1 MAKSIRKRVNPFKF
15 ENWLKLLF
23 IAVATVMILSACSVR
38 QAQKTLLSA
47 EGVKGAHIGIAIYND
62 TKGQWLT
69 KYQSDHF
76 FTPASNT
83 KILAT
88 YLGLEFLGDSLP
100 GWKMAENTDTLFL
113 MPLGDPSFMHP
124 EFSYQP
130 VVELIKNTKKQV
142 IILAN
147 QQQDRFEVFG
157 RGWSWADYDQD
168 YQPERS
174 RMPIYGNVVHFYQ
187 SNQKITSIKPFYFFR
202 DNVDL
207 DKVGEKNWTRNISG
221 NRFYTTKE
229 SNKSKYFQVP
239 FSQEYTPMVKAIELL
254 NDTLGKKIS
263 FQNYISGPTNSFKTI
278 KTVPTDSLLKIMM
291 FRSDNFYADQ
301 IVLMASEKLLGRMD
315 DAALIDSVSKTLF
328 TNLPQRMRW
337 VDGSGLSRY
346 NLNTPEN
353 YIAILQQMQAK
364 FGETRV
370 KNIFE
375 KGGEGTIS
383 AYYKNFPGTMY
394 AKTGTL
400 GGQVALSGFI
410 YTPKQ
415 QKLYFSVLVA
425 NHMSPTST
433 QVRRAVETYLTKV
446 TKGM

>member
-1 MAKSIRKRVNPFKF
+1 MAKSFRKRITNFKF
-15 ENWLKLLF
+15 ETWFKILF
-23 IAVATVMILSACSVR
+23 IVAAIAMVLSACSVR
-38 QAQKTLLSA
+38 QAQKTLLNA
-47 EGVKGAHIGIAIYND
+47 EGVKGAHVGIAVYND
-62 TKGQWLT
+62 TKGQWLS
-69 KYQSDHF
+69 KYQSDHY
-76 FTPASNT
+76 FTPASNI

-88 YLGLEFLGDSLP
+88 YLGLQFLGDSLP
-100 GWKMAENTDTLFL
+100 GWKMAENADTLFL

-130 VVELIKNTKKQV
+130 VVDRIKNTNKQV
-142 IILAN
+142 VVIGN
-147 QQQDRFEVFG
+147 HQDQFEVFG
-157 RGWSWADYDQD
+157 SGWSWADYAED

-187 SNQKITSIKPFYFFR
+187 SNKKLEAIKPFYFFK
-202 DNVDL
+202 DLVDL
-207 DKVGEKNWTRNISG
+207 DKAEEKNWSRNRLG
-221 NRFYTTKE
+221 NHFFATNET
-229 SNKSKYFQVP
+229 NKSKYFQVP
-239 FSQEYTPMVKAIELL
+239 FSQEDVPMVKALELL
-254 NDTLGKKIS
+254 SDTLGKKIS
-263 FQNYISGPTNSFKTI
+263 FQKNSTLTSIPFKTI
-278 KTVPTDSLLKIMM
+278 KTVSTDSLLKIMM
-291 FRSDNFYADQ
+291 LRSDNFYADQ
-301 IVLMASEKLLGRMD
+301 IVLMASAQLFGKMD
-315 DAALIDSVSKTLF
+315 DAALIDSVKKLF
-328 TNLPQRMRW
+328 FADLPQKMRW

-353 YIAILQQMQAK
+353 YIAILKQMQAK

-375 KGGEGTIS
+375 KGGEGTIA
-383 AYYKNFPGTMY
+383 AYYKNFPGTIY

-425 NHMSPTST
+425 NHMSPSSA

>member
-1 MAKSIRKRVNPFKF
+1 MAKSIRKRVIPYKF
-15 ENWLKLLF
+15 ENWFKLCLVIVGTAIVF
-23 IAVATVMILSACSVR
+23 SACSVR

-47 EGVKGAHIGIAIYND
+47 EAVKGAHIGIAIYND

-69 KYQSDHF
+69 KYQSDHY
-76 FTPASNT
+76 FTPASNI

-100 GWKMAENTDTLFL
+100 GWKMAENADTLFL
-113 MPLGDPSFMHP
+113 LPQGDPSFMHP

-130 VVELIKNTKKQV
+130 VLEIIKNTKKQV
-142 IILAN
+142 VIVGNA
-147 QQQDRFEVFG
+147 QDQFEVFG
-157 RGWSWADYDQD
+157 SGWSWNDYAED

-187 SNQKITSIKPFYFFR
+187 SNQKLTSIKPFYFFK
-202 DNVDL
+202 DYADL
-207 DKVGEKNWTRNISG
+207 DKVEEKNWTRNRTG
-221 NRFYTTKE
+221 NRFYTTSE
-229 SNKSKYFQVP
+229 SNKRKYFQVP
-239 FSQEYTPMVKAIELL
+239 FSQEDAPMLLAINLL
-254 NDTLGKKIS
+254 SDTLGKQIHYQKNGIGS
-263 FQNYISGPTNSFKTI
+263 TKGFKTI

-291 FRSDNFYADQ
+291 LRSDNFYADQ
-301 IVLMASEKLLGRMD
+301 IVLMASAQLLGRMD
-315 DAALIDSVSKTLF
+315 DAALIDSAKKLIF
-328 TNLPQRMRW
+328 TALPQSMRW

-353 YIAILQQMQAK
+353 YIAILQKMQAK
-364 FGETRV
+364 FGEARV

-375 KGGEGTIS
+375 KGGEGTIA
-383 AYYKNFPGTMY
+383 AYYKNFPVTMY

-425 NHMSPTST
+425 NHMSPSSA
-433 QVRRAVETYLTKV
+433 QVRRAVETYLTSV

>member
-1 MAKSIRKRVNPFKF
+1 MAKSFRKRITNFKF
-15 ENWLKLLF
+15 ETWFKILF
-23 IAVATVMILSACSVR
+23 IVAAIAMVLSACSVR
-38 QAQKTLLSA
+38 QAQKTLLNS
-47 EGVKGAHIGIAIYND
+47 EGVKGAHVGIAVYND
-62 TKGQWLT
+62 TKGQWLS
-69 KYQSDHF
+69 KYQSDHY
-76 FTPASNT
+76 FTPASNI

-88 YLGLEFLGDSLP
+88 YLGLQFLGDSLP
-100 GWKMAENTDTLFL
+100 GWKMAENADTLFL

-124 EFSYQP
+124 EFKYQP
-130 VVELIKNTKKQV
+130 VVDIINNTNKQV
-142 IILAN
+142 VIVGNN
-147 QQQDRFEVFG
+147 QDQFEIFG
-157 RGWSWADYDQD
+157 SGWSWADYAED

-187 SNQKITSIKPFYFFR
+187 SNKKLEAIKPFYFFK
-202 DNVDL
+202 DIVDL
-207 DKVGEKNWTRNISG
+207 GKVEEKNWSRSRTG
-221 NRFYTTKE
+221 NRFFTTNE
-229 SNKSKYFQVP
+229 NNKSKYFQVP
-239 FSQEYTPMVKAIELL
+239 FSQEDMPMVKALELL

-263 FQNYISGPTNSFKTI
+263 FQKQSTLPATSYKTI

-291 FRSDNFYADQ
+291 LRSDNFYADQ
-301 IVLMASEKLLGRMD
+301 IVLMASEQLFGKMD
-315 DAALIDSVSKTLF
+315 DAALLDSTKKLF
-328 TNLPQRMRW
+328 FADLPQKMRW
-337 VDGSGLSRY
+337 ADGSGLSRY

-353 YIAILQQMQAK
+353 YIAILQQMHAK
-364 FGETRV
+364 FGEARV

-425 NHMSPTST
+425 NHMSPSST

>member
-1 MAKSIRKRVNPFKF
+1 MAKSFRKRITNFKF
-15 ENWLKLLF
+15 ETWFKILF
-23 IAVATVMILSACSVR
+23 IVAAIAMVLSACSVR
-38 QAQKTLLSA
+38 QAQKTLLNS
-47 EGVKGAHIGIAIYND
+47 EGVKGAHVGIAVYND
-62 TKGQWLT
+62 TKGQWLS
-69 KYQSDHF
+69 KYQSDHY
-76 FTPASNT
+76 FTPASNI

-88 YLGLEFLGDSLP
+88 YLGLQFLGDSLP
-100 GWKMAENTDTLFL
+100 GWKMAENADTLFL

-130 VVELIKNTKKQV
+130 VVDRIKNTNKQV
-142 IILAN
+142 VVIGN
-147 QQQDRFEVFG
+147 HQDQFEVFG
-157 RGWSWADYDQD
+157 SGWSWADYAED

-187 SNQKITSIKPFYFFR
+187 SNKKLEAIKPFYFFK
-202 DNVDL
+202 DLVDL
-207 DKVGEKNWTRNISG
+207 DKAEEKNWSRNRLG
-221 NRFYTTKE
+221 NHFFATNET
-229 SNKSKYFQVP
+229 NKSKYFQVP
-239 FSQEYTPMVKAIELL
+239 FSQEDVPMVKAIELL
-254 NDTLGKKIS
+254 SDTLGKKIS
-263 FQNYISGPTNSFKTI
+263 FQKNSTLTSIPFKTI
-278 KTVPTDSLLKIMM
+278 KTVSTDSLLKIMM
-291 FRSDNFYADQ
+291 LRSDNFYADQ
-301 IVLMASEKLLGRMD
+301 IVLMASAQLFGKMD
-315 DAALIDSVSKTLF
+315 DAALIDSVKKLF
-328 TNLPQRMRW
+328 FADLPQKMRW

-353 YIAILQQMQAK
+353 YIAILKQMQAK

-375 KGGEGTIS
+375 KGGEGTIA
-383 AYYKNFPGTMY
+383 AYYKNFPGTIY

-425 NHMSPTST
+425 NHMSPSSA

>member
-1 MAKSIRKRVNPFKF
+1 MAKSIRKRINPFKF
-15 ENWLKLLF
+15 ENLLKLLF

-38 QAQKTLLSA
+38 QAQKTLLNS
-47 EGVKGAHIGIAIYND
+47 EGVKGAHVGIAIYND
-62 TKGQWLT
+62 SKEQWLS
-69 KYQSDHF
+69 KYQSDHY
-76 FTPASNT
+76 FTPASNV

-88 YLGLEFLGDSLP
+88 YLGLQFLGDSLP
-100 GWKMAENTDTLFL
+100 GWKMAENADTLFL

-124 EFSYQP
+124 EFKYQP
-130 VVELIKNTKKQV
+130 VVDIIKNTNKQV
-142 IILAN
+142 VIVGNN
-147 QQQDRFEVFG
+147 QDQFEIFG
-157 RGWSWADYDQD
+157 SGWSWADYAED

-187 SNQKITSIKPFYFFR
+187 SNKKLEAIKPFYFFK
-202 DNVDL
+202 DIVDL
-207 DKVGEKNWTRNISG
+207 GKAEEKNWSRSRTG
-221 NRFYTTKE
+221 NRFFTTNE
-229 SNKSKYFQVP
+229 NNKSKYFQVP
-239 FSQEYTPMVKAIELL
+239 FSQEDMPMVKALELL

-263 FQNYISGPTNSFKTI
+263 FQKQSTLPATSYKII
-278 KTVPTDSLLKIMM
+278 KTVATDSLLKIMM
-291 FRSDNFYADQ
+291 LRSDNFYADQ
-301 IVLMASEKLLGRMD
+301 IVLMASEQLFGKMD
-315 DAALIDSVSKTLF
+315 DAVLLDSTKKLF
-328 TNLPQRMRW
+328 FADLPQKMRW
-337 VDGSGLSRY
+337 ADGSGLSRY

-353 YIAILQQMQAK
+353 YIAILQQMHSK
-364 FGETRV
+364 FGEARV

-425 NHMSPTST
+425 NHMSPSST

>member
-1 MAKSIRKRVNPFKF
+1 MAKSFRKRITNFKF
-15 ENWLKLLF
+15 ENWFKILF
-23 IAVATVMILSACSVR
+23 IVAAIAMVLSACSVR
-38 QAQKTLLSA
+38 QAQKTLLNS
-47 EGVKGAHIGIAIYND
+47 EGVKGAHVGIAVYND
-62 TKGQWLT
+62 TKGQWLS
-69 KYQSDHF
+69 KYQSDHY

-88 YLGLEFLGDSLP
+88 YLGLQFLGDSLP
-100 GWKMAENTDTLFL
+100 GWKMAENADTLFL

-130 VVELIKNTKKQV
+130 VVDMIKNTNKQV
-142 IILAN
+142 VVIGN
-147 QQQDRFEVFG
+147 HQDQFEVFG
-157 RGWSWADYDQD
+157 SGWSWADYAED

-187 SNQKITSIKPFYFFR
+187 SNKKLDAIKPFYFFK
-202 DNVDL
+202 DLVDL
-207 DKVGEKNWTRNISG
+207 DKAVEKNWSRNRLG
-221 NRFYTTKE
+221 NRFFTTNE

-239 FSQEYTPMVKAIELL
+239 FSQEDVPMVKALELL
-254 NDTLGKKIS
+254 SDTLGKKIS
-263 FQNYISGPTNSFKTI
+263 FQKNSTVTSIPFKTI

-291 FRSDNFYADQ
+291 LRSDNFYADQ
-301 IVLMASEKLLGRMD
+301 IVLMASAQLFGKMN
-315 DAALIDSVSKTLF
+315 DAALIDSAKKLF
-328 TNLPQRMRW
+328 FADLPQSMRW
-337 VDGSGLSRY
+337 SDGSGLSRY

-353 YIAILQQMQAK
+353 FIVILQQMQAK
-364 FGETRV
+364 FGEARV

-383 AYYKNFPGTMY
+383 AYYKNFPGTIY

-425 NHMSPTST
+425 NHMSPSSA
-433 QVRRAVETYLTKV
+433 QVRRAVEAYLTKV

>member
-1 MAKSIRKRVNPFKF
+1 MAKSIRKRINPFKF
-15 ENWLKLLF
+15 ENLLKLLF
-23 IAVATVMILSACSVR
+23 IAVATIMILSACSVR
-38 QAQKTLLSA
+38 QAQKTLLNS
-47 EGVKGAHIGIAIYND
+47 EGVKGAHVGIAIYND
-62 TKGQWLT
+62 TKEQWLS
-69 KYQSDHF
+69 KYQSDHY
-76 FTPASNT
+76 FTPASNV

-88 YLGLEFLGDSLP
+88 YLGLQFLGDSLP
-100 GWKMAENTDTLFL
+100 GWKMAENADTLFL

-124 EFSYQP
+124 EFKYQP
-130 VVELIKNTKKQV
+130 VVDIIKNTNKQV
-142 IILAN
+142 VIVGNN
-147 QQQDRFEVFG
+147 QDQFEIFG
-157 RGWSWADYDQD
+157 SGWSWADYAED

-187 SNQKITSIKPFYFFR
+187 SNKKLEAIKPFYFFK
-202 DNVDL
+202 DIVDL
-207 DKVGEKNWTRNISG
+207 GKAEEKNWSRSRTG
-221 NRFYTTKE
+221 NRFFTTNE
-229 SNKSKYFQVP
+229 NNKSKYFQVP
-239 FSQEYTPMVKAIELL
+239 FSQEDMPMVKALELL

-263 FQNYISGPTNSFKTI
+263 FQKQSTLPATSYKII
-278 KTVPTDSLLKIMM
+278 KTVATDSLLKIMM
-291 FRSDNFYADQ
+291 LRSDNFYADQ
-301 IVLMASEKLLGRMD
+301 IVLMASEQLFGKMD
-315 DAALIDSVSKTLF
+315 DAALLDSTKKLF
-328 TNLPQRMRW
+328 FADLPQKMRW
-337 VDGSGLSRY
+337 ADGSGLSRY

-364 FGETRV
+364 FGEARV

-425 NHMSPTST
+425 NHMSPSST

>member
-1 MAKSIRKRVNPFKF
+1 MAKSFRKRITNFKF
-15 ENWLKLLF
+15 ENWFKILF
-23 IAVATVMILSACSVR
+23 IVAAIAMVLSACSVR
-38 QAQKTLLSA
+38 QAQKTLLSSEA
-47 EGVKGAHIGIAIYND
+47 VKGAHIGIAIYND
-62 TKGQWLT
+62 TKGQWLS
-69 KYQSDHF
+69 KYQSDHY

-88 YLGLEFLGDSLP
+88 YLGLQFLADSLP
-100 GWKMAENTDTLFL
+100 GWKMAENADTLFL

-124 EFSYQP
+124 EFRYQP
-130 VVELIKNTKKQV
+130 VVDIIKNTKKQV
-142 IILAN
+142 VIVGNN
-147 QQQDRFEVFG
+147 QDQFEVFG
-157 RGWSWADYDQD
+157 SGWSWADYDQE

-187 SNQKITSIKPFYFFR
+187 SNKKLDAIKPFYFFKEV
-202 DNVDL
+202 VDL
-207 DKVGEKNWTRNISG
+207 DKVEEKNWSRNRLG
-221 NRFYTTKE
+221 NRFFTTNE
-229 SNKSKYFQVP
+229 NNKSKYFQVP
-239 FSQEYTPMVKAIELL
+239 FSQEDMPMVKALELL
-254 NDTLGKKIS
+254 SDTLGKKIS
-263 FQNYISGPTNSFKTI
+263 LQKNATIPATSYKTI

-291 FRSDNFYADQ
+291 LRSDNFYADQ
-301 IVLMASEKLLGRMD
+301 IVLMASEQLFGKMD
-315 DAALIDSVSKTLF
+315 DAALIDSTKKLF
-328 TNLPQRMRW
+328 FADLPQKMRW
-337 VDGSGLSRY
+337 ADGSGLSRY

-364 FGETRV
+364 FGEDRV

-375 KGGEGTIS
+375 KGGEGTIA

-425 NHMSPTST
+425 NHLSPTST
-433 QVRRAVETYLTKV
+433 QVRRAVEAYLTKV

>member
-1 MAKSIRKRVNPFKF
+1 MAKSTRKRVNPFKF
-15 ENWLKLLF
+15 ENYLKFLF
-23 IAVATVMILSACSVR
+23 IAVATAMILSACSVR
-38 QAQKTLLSA
+38 QAQKTLLTSEA
-47 EGVKGAHIGIAIYND
+47 VKGAHIGIAIYND

-69 KYQSDHF
+69 KYQSDHY

-100 GWKMAENTDTLFL
+100 GWKMAENVDTLFL

-130 VVELIKNTKKQV
+130 VVDLIKNTKKQV
-142 IILAN
+142 VLVGN
-147 QQQDRFEVFG
+147 QKDQFEVFG
-157 RGWSWADYDQD
+157 SGWSWNDYAED

-187 SNQKITSIKPFYFFR
+187 NNKKIDSIKPFYFFR
-202 DNVDL
+202 DYKDL
-207 DKVGEKNWTRNISG
+207 GIVQEKNWTRNMSG
-221 NRFYTTKE
+221 NNFTTTSE
-229 SNKSKYFQVP
+229 SNKRTYFQVP
-239 FSQEYTPMVKAIELL
+239 FSQEHTPMVKAIELL
-254 NDTLGKKIS
+254 NDTLDKKIS
-263 FQNYISGPTNSFKTI
+263 FQNYISVPTNSFKSI

-301 IVLMASEKLLGRMD
+301 IVLMASEQLLGKMD
-315 DAALIDSVSKTLF
+315 DAALLDTFSKTVF

-364 FGETRV
+364 FGEARV
-370 KNIFE
+370 KNLFE
-375 KGGEGTIS
+375 KGGEGTIA
-383 AYYKNFPGTMY
+383 AYYKNFPGTIY

-425 NHMSPTST
+425 NHMSPSSA
-433 QVRRAVETYLTKV
+433 QVRRAVEAFLTNV

>member
-1 MAKSIRKRVNPFKF
+1 MAKSFRKRITNFKF
-15 ENWLKLLF
+15 ENWFKILF
-23 IAVATVMILSACSVR
+23 IVAAIAMVLSGCSVR
-38 QAQKTLLSA
+38 QAQKTLLSS

-69 KYQSDHF
+69 KYQSDHY

-88 YLGLEFLGDSLP
+88 YLGLQFLGDSLP
-100 GWKMAENTDTLFL
+100 GWKMSENADTLFL

-124 EFSYQP
+124 EFKYQP
-130 VVELIKNTKKQV
+130 VVDIIKSTNKQV
-142 IILAN
+142 VIVGNN
-147 QQQDRFEVFG
+147 QDQFEIFG
-157 RGWSWADYDQD
+157 SGWSWADYAED

-187 SNQKITSIKPFYFFR
+187 SNKKLEAIKPFYFFK
-202 DNVDL
+202 DIVDL
-207 DKVGEKNWTRNISG
+207 GKVEEKNWSRSRTG
-221 NRFYTTKE
+221 NRFFTTNE
-229 SNKSKYFQVP
+229 NNKSKYFQVP
-239 FSQEYTPMVKAIELL
+239 FSQEDMPMVKALELL
-254 NDTLGKKIS
+254 NDTLGKTIS
-263 FQNYISGPTNSFKTI
+263 FQKQSTLPATSYKTI
-278 KTVPTDSLLKIMM
+278 KTVATDSLLKIMM
-291 FRSDNFYADQ
+291 LRSDNFYADQ
-301 IVLMASEKLLGRMD
+301 IVLMASEQLFGKMD
-315 DAALIDSVSKTLF
+315 DAALLDSTKKLF
-328 TNLPQRMRW
+328 FADLPQKMRW
-337 VDGSGLSRY
+337 ADGSGLSRY

-364 FGETRV
+364 FGEARV

-410 YTPKQ
+410 YTPKL

-433 QVRRAVETYLTKV
+433 QVRRAVETYLTSV
-446 TKGM
+446 TKGL

>member
-1 MAKSIRKRVNPFKF
+1 MAKSIRKRINPFKF
-15 ENWLKLLF
+15 ENLLKLLF
-23 IAVATVMILSACSVR
+23 IAVATIMILSACSIR
-38 QAQKTLLSA
+38 QAQKKLLSS

-69 KYQSDHF
+69 KYQSDHY
-76 FTPASNT
+76 FTPASNI

-88 YLGLEFLGDSLP
+88 YLGLQFLGDSLP
-100 GWKMAENTDTLFL
+100 GWKMAENADTLFL
-113 MPLGDPSFMHP
+113 MPLGDPSFIHP
-124 EFSYQP
+124 EFRHQP
-130 VVELIKNTKKQV
+130 VVDIIKNTKKQV
-142 IILAN
+142 VIVGNN
-147 QQQDRFEVFG
+147 QDQFEIFG
-157 RGWSWADYDQD
+157 SGWSWADYAED

-187 SNQKITSIKPFYFFR
+187 SNKKLDAIKPFYFFR
-202 DNVDL
+202 DYVDL
-207 DKVGEKNWTRNISG
+207 DKVEEKNWSRNRTG
-221 NRFYTTKE
+221 NRFFTTNE
-229 SNKSKYFQVP
+229 NNKSKYFQVP
-239 FSQEYTPMVKAIELL
+239 FSQEVAPMLL
-254 NDTLGKKIS
+254 AVGLLKDTLGKTIS
-263 FQNYISGPTNSFKTI
+263 FQKNSTLPATSYKTI

-291 FRSDNFYADQ
+291 LRSDNFYADQ
-301 IVLMASEKLLGRMD
+301 IVLMASEQLFGKMD
-315 DAALIDSVSKTLF
+315 DAALLDSAKKLF
-328 TNLPQRMRW
+328 FADLPQRMRW
-337 VDGSGLSRY
+337 ADGSGLSRY

-364 FGETRV
+364 FGEARV

-375 KGGEGTIS
+375 KGGEGTIA

-425 NHMSPTST
+425 NHMSPSST
-433 QVRRAVETYLTKV
+433 QVRRAVEAYLTKV

>member
-15 ENWLKLLF
+15 ENLLKLLF
-23 IAVATVMILSACSVR
+23 IAVATVMILSACSVP
-38 QAQKTLLSA
+38 QKTLLSA
-47 EGVKGAHIGIAIYND
+47 EGLKGAHIGIAIYND
-62 TKGQWLT
+62 TKGKWLT
-69 KYQSDHF
+69 KYQSDHY

-88 YLGLEFLGDSLP
+88 YLGLQFLGDSLP
-100 GWKMAENTDTLFL
+100 GWKMAENADTLFL

-124 EFSYQP
+124 EFSFQP
-130 VVELIKNTKKQV
+130 IVELIKNTKKQIV
-142 IILAN
+142 VVGN
-147 QQQDRFEVFG
+147 QQDHFEAFG
-157 RGWSWADYDQD
+157 SGWSWGDYDQD

-202 DNVDL
+202 DYVDL
-207 DKVGEKNWTRNISG
+207 DKVEEKNWTRNRTG
-221 NRFYTTKE
+221 NRFYTTNE
-229 SNKSKYFQVP
+229 SNKRKYFQVP
-239 FSQEYTPMVKAIELL
+239 FSQQYAPLL
-254 NDTLGKKIS
+254 LAVDLLSDTLGRNIK
-263 FQNYISGPTNSFKTI
+263 FQNYIPGPINAFKTI

-291 FRSDNFYADQ
+291 LRSDNFYADQ

-315 DAALIDSVSKTLF
+315 DAALIDTVSNTFF

-353 YIAILQQMQAK
+353 YIAILQEMQTK
-364 FGETRV
+364 FGEERV

-410 YTPKQ
+410 YTPKL

>member
-1 MAKSIRKRVNPFKF
+1 MAKSIRERINPFKF
-15 ENWLKLLF
+15 ENLLKLLF

-38 QAQKTLLSA
+38 QAQKTLLSS
-47 EGVKGAHIGIAIYND
+47 EGVKGAHVGIAIYND
-62 TKGQWLT
+62 TKGQWLS
-69 KYQSDHF
+69 KYQSDHY
-76 FTPASNT
+76 FTPASNV

-88 YLGLEFLGDSLP
+88 YLGLQFLGDSLP
-100 GWKMAENTDTLFL
+100 GWKMAENADTLFL

-124 EFSYQP
+124 EFKYQP
-130 VVELIKNTKKQV
+130 VVDIIKNTNKQV
-142 IILAN
+142 VIVGNN
-147 QQQDRFEVFG
+147 QDQFEIFG
-157 RGWSWADYDQD
+157 SGWSWADYAED

-187 SNQKITSIKPFYFFR
+187 SNKKLEAIKPFYFFK
-202 DNVDL
+202 DIVDL
-207 DKVGEKNWTRNISG
+207 GKVEEKNWSRSRTG
-221 NRFYTTKE
+221 NRFFTTNE
-229 SNKSKYFQVP
+229 NNKSKYFQVP
-239 FSQEYTPMVKAIELL
+239 FSQEDMPMVKALELL

-263 FQNYISGPTNSFKTI
+263 FQKQSTLSATSYKII
-278 KTVPTDSLLKIMM
+278 KTVATDSLLKIMM
-291 FRSDNFYADQ
+291 LRSDNFYADQ
-301 IVLMASEKLLGRMD
+301 IVLMASEQLFGKMD
-315 DAALIDSVSKTLF
+315 DAALLDSTKKLF
-328 TNLPQRMRW
+328 FADLPQKMRW
-337 VDGSGLSRY
+337 ADGSGLSRY

-364 FGETRV
+364 FGEARV

-425 NHMSPTST
+425 NHMSPSST

>member
-1 MAKSIRKRVNPFKF
+1 MAKSFRKRITNFKF
-15 ENWLKLLF
+15 EIWFKILF
-23 IAVATVMILSACSVR
+23 IVAAIAMVLSACSVR
-38 QAQKTLLSA
+38 QAQKTLLSS

-62 TKGQWLT
+62 TKAQWLT
-69 KYQSDHF
+69 KYQSDHY

-88 YLGLEFLGDSLP
+88 YLGLQFLGDSLP

-124 EFSYQP
+124 EFRHQP
-130 VVELIKNTKKQV
+130 VVDIIKNTKKQV
-142 IILAN
+142 VIVGNN
-147 QQQDRFEVFG
+147 QDQFEIFG
-157 RGWSWADYDQD
+157 SGWSWADYAED

-187 SNQKITSIKPFYFFR
+187 SNKKLDAIKPFYFFR
-202 DNVDL
+202 DYVDL
-207 DKVGEKNWTRNISG
+207 DKVEEKNWSRNRTG
-221 NRFYTTKE
+221 NRFFTTNE
-229 SNKSKYFQVP
+229 NNKSKYFQVP
-239 FSQEYTPMVKAIELL
+239 FSQEVAPMLL
-254 NDTLGKKIS
+254 AVGLLKDTLGKTIS
-263 FQNYISGPTNSFKTI
+263 FQKNSTLPATSYKTI

-291 FRSDNFYADQ
+291 LRSDNFYADQ
-301 IVLMASEKLLGRMD
+301 IVLMASEQLFGKMD
-315 DAALIDSVSKTLF
+315 DAALIDSAKKLF
-328 TNLPQRMRW
+328 FADLPQKMRW

-364 FGETRV
+364 FGEARV

-375 KGGEGTIS
+375 KGGEGTIA

-425 NHMSPTST
+425 NHMSPSST
-433 QVRRAVETYLTKV
+433 QVRRAVEAYLTSV

>member
-1 MAKSIRKRVNPFKF
+1 MAKSIGKRINPFKF
-15 ENWLKLLF
+15 ENLLKLLF
-23 IAVATVMILSACSVR
+23 IAVATIMVLSACSVR

-62 TKGQWLT
+62 TKGQWLS
-69 KYQSDHF
+69 KYQSDHY

-88 YLGLEFLGDSLP
+88 YLGLQFLGDSLP
-100 GWKMAENTDTLFL
+100 GWKMAENADTLFL

-124 EFSYQP
+124 EFKYQP
-130 VVELIKNTKKQV
+130 AVDIIKNTKKQV
-142 IILAN
+142 VVVGNN
-147 QQQDRFEVFG
+147 QDQFEVFG
-157 RGWSWADYDQD
+157 SGWSWADYAED

-187 SNQKITSIKPFYFFR
+187 SNKKLEAIKPFYFFK
-202 DNVDL
+202 DIVDL
-207 DKVGEKNWTRNISG
+207 DKVEEKNWSRNRLG
-221 NRFYTTKE
+221 NRFFTTNE
-229 SNKSKYFQVP
+229 NNKSKYFQVP
-239 FSQEYTPMVKAIELL
+239 FSQEDMPMVKALELL
-254 NDTLGKKIS
+254 SDTLGKKIS
-263 FQNYISGPTNSFKTI
+263 LQKNVTIPTTSYKTI

-291 FRSDNFYADQ
+291 LRSDNFYADQ
-301 IVLMASEKLLGRMD
+301 IVLMASEQLFGKMD
-315 DAALIDSVSKTLF
+315 DAALIDSVKKLF
-328 TNLPQRMRW
+328 FADLPQKMRW

-364 FGETRV
+364 FGEARV

-425 NHMSPTST
+425 NHMSPSST
-433 QVRRAVETYLTKV
+433 QVRRAVEAYLTKV

>member
-1 MAKSIRKRVNPFKF
+1 MAKSFRKRINPFKF
-15 ENWLKLLF
+15 ENLLKLLF

-38 QAQKTLLSA
+38 QAQKTLLSS
-47 EGVKGAHIGIAIYND
+47 EGVKGAHVGIAIYND
-62 TKGQWLT
+62 TKGQWLS
-69 KYQSDHF
+69 KYQSDHY
-76 FTPASNT
+76 FTPASNV

-88 YLGLEFLGDSLP
+88 YLGLQFLGDSLP
-100 GWKMAENTDTLFL
+100 GWKMAENADTLFL

-124 EFSYQP
+124 EFKHQP
-130 VVELIKNTKKQV
+130 VVDIIKNTNKQV
-142 IILAN
+142 VIVGNN
-147 QQQDRFEVFG
+147 QDQFEIFG
-157 RGWSWADYDQD
+157 SGWSWADYAED

-187 SNQKITSIKPFYFFR
+187 SNKKLEAIKPFYFFK
-202 DNVDL
+202 DIIDL
-207 DKVGEKNWTRNISG
+207 GKVEEKNWSRSRTG
-221 NRFYTTKE
+221 NRFFTTNE
-229 SNKSKYFQVP
+229 NNKSKYFQVP
-239 FSQEYTPMVKAIELL
+239 FSQEDVPMLIAIGLL
-254 NDTLGKKIS
+254 KDTLGKAIS
-263 FQNYISGPTNSFKTI
+263 FQKHSTLPATSYKTI
-278 KTVPTDSLLKIMM
+278 KTVATDSLLKIMM
-291 FRSDNFYADQ
+291 LRSDNFYADQ
-301 IVLMASEKLLGRMD
+301 IVLMASEQLFGKMD
-315 DAALIDSVSKTLF
+315 DAALLDSTKKLF
-328 TNLPQRMRW
+328 FADLPQKMRW

-353 YIAILQQMQAK
+353 YIAILQQMHAK
-364 FGETRV
+364 FGEARV

-425 NHMSPTST
+425 NHMSPSST

>member
-1 MAKSIRKRVNPFKF
+1 MAKSFRKRITNFKF
-15 ENWLKLLF
+15 ENWFKILF
-23 IAVATVMILSACSVR
+23 IVAALAMVLSGCSVR
-38 QAQKTLLSA
+38 QAQKTLLSS

-69 KYQSDHF
+69 KYQSDHY

-88 YLGLEFLGDSLP
+88 YLGLQFLGDSLP
-100 GWKMAENTDTLFL
+100 GWKMAENADTLFL

-124 EFSYQP
+124 EFKHQP
-130 VVELIKNTKKQV
+130 VVDIIKKTKKQV
-142 IILAN
+142 VIVGNN
-147 QQQDRFEVFG
+147 QDQFEIFG
-157 RGWSWADYDQD
+157 SGWSWADYAED

-187 SNQKITSIKPFYFFR
+187 SNKKLEAIKPFYFFK
-202 DNVDL
+202 DMVDL
-207 DKVGEKNWTRNISG
+207 DKVEEKNWSRNRTG
-221 NRFYTTKE
+221 NRFFTTNE
-229 SNKSKYFQVP
+229 NNKSKYFQVP
-239 FSQEYTPMVKAIELL
+239 FSQEDVPMLL
-254 NDTLGKKIS
+254 AVDLLKDTLGKIIS
-263 FQNYISGPTNSFKTI
+263 FQNKSTLPATSYKTI
-278 KTVPTDSLLKIMM
+278 NTVPTDSLLKIMM
-291 FRSDNFYADQ
+291 LRSDNFYADQ
-301 IVLMASEKLLGRMD
+301 IVLMASEQLFGKMD
-315 DAALIDSVSKTLF
+315 DAALLDSAKKLF
-328 TNLPQRMRW
+328 FVDLPQRMRW

-353 YIAILQQMQAK
+353 YIAILQQMQSK
-364 FGETRV
+364 FGEARV

-375 KGGEGTIS
+375 KGGEGTIA

-425 NHMSPTST
+425 NHMSPSST

>member
-1 MAKSIRKRVNPFKF
+1 MAKSIRKRINPFKF
-15 ENWLKLLF
+15 ENLLKLLF
-23 IAVATVMILSACSVR
+23 IAVATIMILSACSVR
-38 QAQKTLLSA
+38 QAQKTLLNS
-47 EGVKGAHIGIAIYND
+47 EGVKGAHVGIAIYND
-62 TKGQWLT
+62 SKEQWLS
-69 KYQSDHF
+69 KYQSDHY
-76 FTPASNT
+76 FTPASNV

-88 YLGLEFLGDSLP
+88 YLGLQFLGDSLP
-100 GWKMAENTDTLFL
+100 GWKMAENADTLFL

-124 EFSYQP
+124 EFKYQP
-130 VVELIKNTKKQV
+130 VVDIIKNTNKQV
-142 IILAN
+142 VIVGNN
-147 QQQDRFEVFG
+147 QDQFEIFG
-157 RGWSWADYDQD
+157 SGWSWADYAED

-187 SNQKITSIKPFYFFR
+187 SNKKLEAIKPFYFFK
-202 DNVDL
+202 DIVDL
-207 DKVGEKNWTRNISG
+207 GKAEEKNWSRSRTG
-221 NRFYTTKE
+221 NRFFTTNE
-229 SNKSKYFQVP
+229 NNKSKYFQVP
-239 FSQEYTPMVKAIELL
+239 FSQEDMPMVKALELL

-263 FQNYISGPTNSFKTI
+263 FQKQTTLPANSYKTI
-278 KTVPTDSLLKIMM
+278 KTVATDSLLKIMM
-291 FRSDNFYADQ
+291 LRSDNFYADQ
-301 IVLMASEKLLGRMD
+301 IVLMASEQLFGKMD
-315 DAALIDSVSKTLF
+315 DAALLDSTKKLF
-328 TNLPQRMRW
+328 FADLPQKMRW
-337 VDGSGLSRY
+337 ADGSGLSRY

-353 YIAILQQMQAK
+353 YIAILQQMHAK
-364 FGETRV
+364 FGEVRV

-425 NHMSPTST
+425 NHMSPSST

>member
-1 MAKSIRKRVNPFKF
+1 MAKSIRKRINPFKF
-15 ENWLKLLF
+15 ENLIKLLF
-23 IAVATVMILSACSVR
+23 IAVATIMILSACSVR

-47 EGVKGAHIGIAIYND
+47 EAVKGAHIGIAIYND

-69 KYQSDHF
+69 KYQSDHY

-100 GWKMAENTDTLFL
+100 GWKMAENADTLFL
-113 MPLGDPSFMHP
+113 MPMGDPSFMHP
-124 EFSYQP
+124 EFRHQP
-130 VVELIKNTKKQV
+130 VVDIIKNTKKQV
-142 IILAN
+142 VVVGNN
-147 QQQDRFEVFG
+147 QDQFEIFG
-157 RGWSWADYDQD
+157 SGWSWADYAED

-187 SNQKITSIKPFYFFR
+187 SNNKLEAIKPFYFFK
-202 DNVDL
+202 DIVDL
-207 DKVGEKNWTRNISG
+207 DKVEEKNWSRNRTG
-221 NRFYTTKE
+221 NRFFTTNE
-229 SNKSKYFQVP
+229 NNKSKYFQVP
-239 FSQEYTPMVKAIELL
+239 FSQEDAPMLL
-254 NDTLGKKIS
+254 AVGLLKDTLGKTIS
-263 FQNYISGPTNSFKTI
+263 FQKNTTLPTSSYKTI

-291 FRSDNFYADQ
+291 LRSDNFYADQ
-301 IVLMASEKLLGRMD
+301 IVLMASEQLFGKMD
-315 DAALIDSVSKTLF
+315 DAALIDSAKKLF
-328 TNLPQRMRW
+328 FTDLPQKMRW
-337 VDGSGLSRY
+337 ADGSGLSRY

-364 FGETRV
+364 FGEVRI

-433 QVRRAVETYLTKV
+433 QVRRAVEAYLTSV

>member
-15 ENWLKLLF
+15 ENLLRLLF
-23 IAVATVMILSACSVR
+23 ILVATVMILSACSVR

-62 TKGQWLT
+62 TKGAWLT
-69 KYQSDHF
+69 KYQSDHY

-88 YLGLEFLGDSLP
+88 YLGLQFLGDSLP
-100 GWKMAENTDTLFL
+100 GWKMSENADTLFL

-124 EFSYQP
+124 EFKYQP
-130 VVELIKNTKKQV
+130 VVDIIKSTNKQV
-142 IILAN
+142 VIVGNN
-147 QQQDRFEVFG
+147 QDQFEIFG
-157 RGWSWADYDQD
+157 SGWSWADYAED

-187 SNQKITSIKPFYFFR
+187 SNKKLEAIKPFYFFK
-202 DNVDL
+202 DIVDL
-207 DKVGEKNWTRNISG
+207 GKVEEKNWSRSRTG
-221 NRFYTTKE
+221 NRFFTTNE
-229 SNKSKYFQVP
+229 NNKSKYFQVP
-239 FSQEYTPMVKAIELL
+239 FSQEDMPMVKALELL
-254 NDTLGKKIS
+254 NDTLGKTIS
-263 FQNYISGPTNSFKTI
+263 FQKQSTLPATSYKTI
-278 KTVPTDSLLKIMM
+278 KTVATDSLLKIMM
-291 FRSDNFYADQ
+291 LRSDNFYADQ
-301 IVLMASEKLLGRMD
+301 IVLMASEQLFGKMD
-315 DAALIDSVSKTLF
+315 DAALLDSTKKLF
-328 TNLPQRMRW
+328 FADLPQKMRW
-337 VDGSGLSRY
+337 ADGSGLSRY

-353 YIAILQQMQAK
+353 YITILQQMQAK
-364 FGETRV
+364 FGEARI

-410 YTPKQ
+410 YTPKL

-433 QVRRAVETYLTKV
+433 QVRRAVETYLTSV
-446 TKGM
+446 TKGL

>member
-1 MAKSIRKRVNPFKF
+1 
-15 ENWLKLLF
+15 
-23 IAVATVMILSACSVR
+23 
-38 QAQKTLLSA
+38 
-47 EGVKGAHIGIAIYND
+47 
-62 TKGQWLT
+62 
-69 KYQSDHF
+69 
-76 FTPASNT
+76 
-83 KILAT
+83 
-88 YLGLEFLGDSLP
+88 
-100 GWKMAENTDTLFL
+100 MAENTDTLFL

-130 VVELIKNTKKQV
+130 VVDIIKNTNKQV
-142 IILAN
+142 VIVGNN
-147 QQQDRFEVFG
+147 QDQFEIFG
-157 RGWSWADYDQD
+157 SGWSWADFAED

-187 SNQKITSIKPFYFFR
+187 SNKKLTAIKPFYFFKEI
-202 DNVDL
+202 VDL
-207 DKVGEKNWTRNISG
+207 GKVEEKNWSRSRTG
-221 NRFYTTKE
+221 NRFFTTNE
-229 SNKSKYFQVP
+229 NNKSKYFQVP
-239 FSQEYTPMVKAIELL
+239 FSQEDMPMVKALELL

-263 FQNYISGPTNSFKTI
+263 FQKNNTITSIPFKTI

-291 FRSDNFYADQ
+291 LRSDNFYADQ
-301 IVLMASEKLLGRMD
+301 IVLMASEQLFGRMD
-315 DAALIDSVSKTLF
+315 DAVLIDSTKKLF
-328 TNLPQRMRW
+328 FANLPQKMRW
-337 VDGSGLSRY
+337 ADGSGLSRY

-353 YIAILQQMQAK
+353 YIAILQQMHAK
-364 FGETRV
+364 FGEARV

-375 KGGEGTIS
+375 KGGEGTIA

-425 NHMSPTST
+425 NHMSPSST
-433 QVRRAVETYLTKV
+433 QVRRAVETYLTSV

>member
-1 MAKSIRKRVNPFKF
+1 MAKSTRKRVTNFKF
-15 ENWLKLLF
+15 ENWFKILF
-23 IAVATVMILSACSVR
+23 IVSATALVLSACSVR
-38 QAQKTLLSA
+38 QAQKTLLTSEA
-47 EGVKGAHIGIAIYND
+47 VKGAHIGIAIYND

-69 KYQSDHF
+69 KYQSDHY

-130 VVELIKNTKKQV
+130 VVELIKNTTKQIV
-142 IILAN
+142 VLGN
-147 QQQDRFEVFG
+147 QKDQFEIFG
-157 RGWSWADYDQD
+157 SGWSWNDYAED

-187 SNQKITSIKPFYFFR
+187 SNQKLTSIKPFYFFR
-202 DNVDL
+202 DYADL
-207 DKVGEKNWTRNISG
+207 DKVEEKNWTRNMSG
-221 NRFYTTKE
+221 NFFQTTNE
-229 SNKSKYFQVP
+229 SNKRKYFQVP
-239 FSQEYTPMVKAIELL
+239 FSQQFGQMQLPVNLL
-254 NDTLGKKIS
+254 RDTLGKQIR
-263 FQNYISGPTNSFKTI
+263 FQKDVIGSNKNFKTI

-291 FRSDNFYADQ
+291 LRSDNFYADQ

-315 DAALIDSVSKTLF
+315 DAALIDTVSKKYF
-328 TNLPQRMRW
+328 SNLPQRMRW

-353 YIAILQQMQAK
+353 YIAILKEMQAK
-364 FGETRV
+364 FGEERV

-383 AYYKNFPGTMY
+383 AYYKKFPGTIF

-425 NHMSPTST
+425 NHLSPSSA
-433 QVRRAVETYLTKV
+433 QVRRAVEAYLTSV

>member
-1 MAKSIRKRVNPFKF
+1 
-15 ENWLKLLF
+15 
-23 IAVATVMILSACSVR
+23 
-38 QAQKTLLSA
+38 
-47 EGVKGAHIGIAIYND
+47 
-62 TKGQWLT
+62 
-69 KYQSDHF
+69 
-76 FTPASNT
+76 
-83 KILAT
+83 
-88 YLGLEFLGDSLP
+88 
-100 GWKMAENTDTLFL
+100 
-113 MPLGDPSFMHP
+113 
-124 EFSYQP
+124 
-130 VVELIKNTKKQV
+130 
-142 IILAN
+142 
-147 QQQDRFEVFG
+147 
-157 RGWSWADYDQD
+157 
-168 YQPERS
+168 
-174 RMPIYGNVVHFYQ
+174 MPIYGNVAHFYQ

-207 DKVGEKNWTRNISG
+207 DKVVEKNWTRNSSG
-221 NRFYTTKE
+221 NRFYTTNE

-239 FSQEYTPMVKAIELL
+239 FTQQYAPLL
-254 NDTLGKKIS
+254 LAVDLLSDTLGKHIE
-263 FQNYISGPTNSFKTI
+263 FQNYIAGPTNGIKMI

-364 FGETRV
+364 FGEARV

>member
-1 MAKSIRKRVNPFKF
+1 MAKSIRKRINPFKF
-15 ENWLKLLF
+15 ENLLKLLF

-38 QAQKTLLSA
+38 QAQKTLLNS
-47 EGVKGAHIGIAIYND
+47 EGVKGAHVGIAIYND
-62 TKGQWLT
+62 TKGQWLS
-69 KYQSDHF
+69 KYQSDHY
-76 FTPASNT
+76 FTPASNV

-88 YLGLEFLGDSLP
+88 YLGLQFLGDSLP
-100 GWKMAENTDTLFL
+100 GWKMAENADTLFL

-124 EFSYQP
+124 EFKYQP
-130 VVELIKNTKKQV
+130 VVDIIKNTNKQV
-142 IILAN
+142 VIVGNN
-147 QQQDRFEVFG
+147 QDQFEIFG
-157 RGWSWADYDQD
+157 SGWSWADYAED

-187 SNQKITSIKPFYFFR
+187 SNKKLEAIKPFYFFK
-202 DNVDL
+202 DIVDL
-207 DKVGEKNWTRNISG
+207 GKAEEKNWSRSRTG
-221 NRFYTTKE
+221 NRFFTTNE
-229 SNKSKYFQVP
+229 NNKSKYFQVP
-239 FSQEYTPMVKAIELL
+239 FSQEDMPMVKALELL
-254 NDTLGKKIS
+254 NDTLGKTIS
-263 FQNYISGPTNSFKTI
+263 FQKQSTLPATSYKTI
-278 KTVPTDSLLKIMM
+278 KTVATDSLLKIMM
-291 FRSDNFYADQ
+291 LRSDNFYADQ
-301 IVLMASEKLLGRMD
+301 IVLMASEQLLGKMD
-315 DAALIDSVSKTLF
+315 DAALIDTVSKTFF

-364 FGETRV
+364 FGEARI

-410 YTPKQ
+410 YTPKL

-433 QVRRAVETYLTKV
+433 QVRRAVETYLTSV
-446 TKGM
+446 TKGL

>member
-1 MAKSIRKRVNPFKF
+1 MAKSFRKRITNFKF
-15 ENWLKLLF
+15 ETWFKILF
-23 IAVATVMILSACSVR
+23 IVAAIAMVLSACSVR
-38 QAQKTLLSA
+38 QAQKTLLSS

-69 KYQSDHF
+69 KYQSDHY

-88 YLGLEFLGDSLP
+88 YLGLQFLGDSLP
-100 GWKMAENTDTLFL
+100 GWKMAENADTLFL

-124 EFSYQP
+124 EFRYQP
-130 VVELIKNTKKQV
+130 VVDIIKNTKKQV
-142 IILAN
+142 VIVGNN
-147 QQQDRFEVFG
+147 QDQFEIFG
-157 RGWSWADYDQD
+157 SGWSWADYDQD

-187 SNQKITSIKPFYFFR
+187 SNKKLNAIKPFYFFR
-202 DNVDL
+202 DYVDL
-207 DKVGEKNWTRNISG
+207 DKVEEKNWTRNRVG
-221 NRFYTTKE
+221 NRFFTTNE
-229 SNKSKYFQVP
+229 NNKSKYFQVP
-239 FSQEYTPMVKAIELL
+239 FSQEYQPMLL
-254 NDTLGKKIS
+254 AVSLLKDTLGKTVS
-263 FQNYISGPTNSFKTI
+263 FQKNTTVPATNYKTI

-291 FRSDNFYADQ
+291 LRSDNFYADQ
-301 IVLMASEKLLGRMD
+301 IVLMASEQLFGKMD
-315 DAALIDSVSKTLF
+315 DAALIDSAKKLF
-328 TNLPQRMRW
+328 FADLPQKMRW

-364 FGETRV
+364 FGEARL

-425 NHMSPTST
+425 NHMSPSST
-433 QVRRAVETYLTKV
+433 QVRRAVEAYLTRV